1 MKRAVLWIVIVL
13 IGSAGFAVAQ
23 SHPTLV
29 SVAEQWKSVPK
40 GMEAPVVLKV
50 PGMDLVKVS
59 KAEYASGRS
68 MDIYYPGGFDFS
80 RSAPVVVFVMGY
92 STEFTMNWFGARLK
106 DLGQY
111 VSWGELVAA
120 SGMIG
125 VAYETDYPDD
135 DIDAVLDYIGRNGS
149 SLGMDSKRIAL
160 FGCSGNTLT
169 ALGALASKKADY
181 RSSLRCGVIMYPII
195 SYFMN
200 TGEDVM
206 PAPFKR
212 QLRTDLPIFMVTV
225 GNDRNEWMTAASTFT
240 AGIQRRGLPVEVAHY
255 AQGVHGFDTDQDTE
269 DSKALVAHA
278 LAFMKDK
285 LAQ

>member
-1 MKRAVLWIVIVL
+1 MRRTILCIVIAL
-13 IGSAGFAVAQ
+13 TGSAGMAVAQ
-23 SHPTLV
+23 SRPTLI
-29 SVAEQWKSVPK
+29 SVAERWKSVPA

-50 PGMDLVKVS
+50 PGMDRVKVS

-80 RSAPVVVFVMGY
+80 RSAPVVIFVMGY
-92 STEFTMNWFGARLK
+92 STDFTMNWFGARLK

-125 VAYETDYPDD
+125 VAYETDFPDD
-135 DIDAVLDYIGRNGS
+135 DIDAVLEFIGRNGS

-160 FGCSGNTLT
+160 FGCSGNTMT
-169 ALGALASKKADY
+169 ALGALAAKGADY
-181 RSSLRCGVIMYPII
+181 RTSLKCGVIIYPII

-212 QLRTDLPIFMVTV
+212 QLRKDLPIFMVTV
-225 GNDRNEWMTAASTFT
+225 GNDRDEWKIAASTFLT
-240 AGIQRRGLPVEVAHY
+240 NIQGKGLPVEVAHY

-269 DSKALVAHA
+269 ESKALVAHT
-278 LAFMKDK
+278 LTFLKDK